1 MMNEYLTLCKDYTQ
15 FCCNLNPYDIMR
27 EDVPELM
34 KETAETLLNEP
45 ETIADEIR
53 EQIEEDL
60 FANEKERADAVAL
73 LSAVNAWID
82 DVKKGTR

>member
-1 MMNEYLTLCKDYTQ
+1 MMNEFLTLCKDCALFYA
-15 FCCNLNPYDIMR
+15 NLNPYDITR

-60 FANEKERADAVAL
+60 FANEKERAAAVAL